1 MIKTDPIVQEE
12 DMSPGRSLP
21 SERSHMAKPQI
32 FVNLEFGVSWSQR
45 HTPRT
50 HAITY
55 TSRNLRDARDRGA
68 FPRQLPPT
76 NTNYLA
82 SLHHQQQWQR
92 EIGEHR
98 HQARQHYQQHQQV
111 EQPQQSSRRHQQ
123 PQQYHLQPTPYNN
136 TSSAQHQPSRQ
147 PEWEWARD
155 SLEQSQETVPEGQG
169 SRRRESRSESRGLSH
184 ERGNSAPP
192 PFSDSPWDATPG
204 ASLFPPPQA
213 AATTATATSASRLDR
228 PQDEPRI
235 WKPLPEAP
243 GRFRLGE
250 DGLPWS
256 AFAWPIDPHGPE
268 EDPGESAYASQ
279 LSPVDRGSRRSRA
292 EDPAKATEL
301 ESLSAAM
308 MTVDNGFESQ
318 WWYQGPREPV
328 PRFSRDQEEP
338 HRLSMADAQL
348 LSAAEPMS
356 AVNPPPE
363 GWYAPTSPAAAGR
376 GSYDQYSGGQGTV
389 GTSRESINDIVSPIS
404 TLSASPQQYR
414 PLHRTLTTRSEELFF
429 GR

>member
-1 MIKTDPIVQEE
+1 
-12 DMSPGRSLP
+12 MSPGRSLP

-32 FVNLEFGVSWSQR
+32 FVHLEFGVSWSQR

-50 HAITY
+50 HAVTY

-82 SLHHQQQWQR
+82 SLQHQEQWQR

-98 HQARQHYQQHQQV
+98 HQARQHYQQHQQH
-111 EQPQQSSRRHQQ
+111 EQPQQSRQQ
-123 PQQYHLQPTPYNN
+123 PQNHLQPVLYNNN
-136 TSSAQHQPSRQ
+136 TSAHQQDRE

-169 SRRRESRSESRGLSH
+169 NWRRESRSESRGLSH
-184 ERGNSAPP
+184 GRGSSAPP

-213 AATTATATSASRLDR
+213 TETSTAVHTSHTRQNR
-228 PQDEPRI
+228 PQEEPRI

-268 EDPGESAYASQ
+268 EDPGESTYANQ
-279 LSPVDRGSRRSRA
+279 LSPVERSSRRSRA
-292 EDPAKATEL
+292 EDPAKAMEL

-328 PRFSRDQEEP
+328 PRLSRDQEEP

-356 AVNPPPE
+356 GIMPPPE
-363 GWYAPTSPAAAGR
+363 GWYAPVSPAAGNYERPFAYNGN
-376 GSYDQYSGGQGTV
+376 GTI
-389 GTSRESINDIVSPIS
+389 GTSAESMNDIVSPIS

>member
-1 MIKTDPIVQEE
+1 MIKTDPILE

-32 FVNLEFGVSWSQR
+32 FVHLEFGVSWSQR

-50 HAITY
+50 HAVTY

-82 SLHHQQQWQR
+82 TLHQQQWQR

-98 HQARQHYQQHQQV
+98 QQARQHYQQHQQ
-111 EQPQQSSRRHQQ
+111 QPQYLQPYHHPQNHTQQ
-123 PQQYHLQPTPYNN
+123 PGYNN
-136 TSSAQHQPSRQ
+136 TPAAQQDSRGLESQ
-147 PEWEWARD
+147 WARD
-155 SLEQSQETVPEGQG
+155 SLERSQETTPDGQRN
-169 SRRRESRSESRGLSH
+169 RRRESRSESRGLSH
-184 ERGNSAPP
+184 ERGSSAPP
-192 PFSDSPWDATPG
+192 PLNDSPWDATTG
-204 ASLFPPPQA
+204 ASLFPPPKIVP
-213 AATTATATSASRLDR
+213 AATSSTSR
-228 PQDEPRI
+228 PRQNRTQEEPRI

-256 AFAWPIDPHGPE
+256 AFAWPVDPHGPD
-268 EDPGESAYASQ
+268 EDQGEPDYANQSTHDM
-279 LSPVDRGSRRSRA
+279 SSGRSRV
-292 EDPAKATEL
+292 EDPAKAMEL

-328 PRFSRDQEEP
+328 PRLSRDQEEP
-338 HRLSMADAQL
+338 QRLSMADAVL
-348 LSAAEPMS
+348 LNTAEPMVSTASPMAS
-356 AVNPPPE
+356 APPPE
-363 GWYAPTSPAAAGR
+363 GWYAPTTPQNDG
-376 GSYDQYSGGQGTV
+376 YDQFSTYDGNTFGT
-389 GTSRESINDIVSPIS
+389 TSESIGGIVSPIS

-429 GR
+429 GH

>member
-1 MIKTDPIVQEE
+1 MIKTDPIEE
-12 DMSPGRSLP
+12 AMSPGRSLP

-32 FVNLEFGVSWSQR
+32 FVHLEFGVSWSQR

-50 HAITY
+50 HAVTY

-82 SLHHQQQWQR
+82 SLQHQEQWQR

-98 HQARQHYQQHQQV
+98 HQARQHYQQHQQH
-111 EQPQQSSRRHQQ
+111 EQPQQSRQQ
-123 PQQYHLQPTPYNN
+123 PQNHLQPVLYNNN
-136 TSSAQHQPSRQ
+136 TSAHQQDRE

-169 SRRRESRSESRGLSH
+169 NRRRESRSESRGLSH
-184 ERGNSAPP
+184 GRGSSAPP

-204 ASLFPPPQA
+204 ASLFPHHRRQ
-213 AATTATATSASRLDR
+213 RHQQQYIR
-228 PQDEPRI
+228 HI
-235 WKPLPEAP
+235 P
-243 GRFRLGE
+243 GRTGRKKSHASGNPYLRHLRGALG
-250 DGLPWS
+250 
-256 AFAWPIDPHGPE
+256 A
-268 EDPGESAYASQ
+268 
-279 LSPVDRGSRRSRA
+279 RGR
-292 EDPAKATEL
+292 EDPAKAMEL

-328 PRFSRDQEEP
+328 PRLSRDQEEP

-356 AVNPPPE
+356 GIMPPPE
-363 GWYAPTSPAAAGR
+363 GWYAPVSPAAGNYERPFAYNGN
-376 GSYDQYSGGQGTV
+376 GTI
-389 GTSRESINDIVSPIS
+389 GTSAESMNDIVSPIS